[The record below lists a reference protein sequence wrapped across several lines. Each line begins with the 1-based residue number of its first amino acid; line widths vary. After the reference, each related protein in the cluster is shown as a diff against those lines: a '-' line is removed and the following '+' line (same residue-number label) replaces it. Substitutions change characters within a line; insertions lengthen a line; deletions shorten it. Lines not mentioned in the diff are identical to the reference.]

1 MFVSGPVFLFQKVEN
16 QHMTVPAGIVSQ
28 NLERMKIK
36 PENGGIAMKTWSKR
50 IGLILFFSL
59 WAAAGLQIWAKKQE
73 GKEKEATAVFAKL
86 SLEDQNGIVQYYGKL
101 KTEKQVQ
108 MLERREEY
116 LRNLARQLGI
126 SSHIV
131 ISRTYGEDSQTTIL
145 QKEGANADT
154 ELRLVTWREKGEITG
169 QSLYGSV
176 TIYGGNFEEAFA
188 LRQQLKNVLDAEM
201 EKKRSSVAVEGIY
214 AGAVAIPKRE
224 QIAQVLLQGMDAK
237 VASSNQAENLYTV
250 YAYSPYFP
258 ESVRQGKKRIN
269 LSLTMYYDSRKQ
281 QTKVRA
287 AVPVS
292 GVAGEST

>member
-116 LRNLARQLGI
+116 LRNLARRLGI

-131 ISRTYGEDSQTTIL
+131 ISPHMVKT
-145 QKEGANADT
+145 
-154 ELRLVTWREKGEITG
+154 
-169 QSLYGSV
+169 
-176 TIYGGNFEEAFA
+176 
-188 LRQQLKNVLDAEM
+188 
-201 EKKRSSVAVEGIY
+201 
-214 AGAVAIPKRE
+214 
-224 QIAQVLLQGMDAK
+224 
-237 VASSNQAENLYTV
+237 
-250 YAYSPYFP
+250 
-258 ESVRQGKKRIN
+258 VRQRYCKKKAQMPIQSCDWSPGERKEKLPGKVC
-269 LSLTMYYDSRKQ
+269 M
-281 QTKVRA
+281 A
-287 AVPVS
+287 A
-292 GVAGEST
+292 